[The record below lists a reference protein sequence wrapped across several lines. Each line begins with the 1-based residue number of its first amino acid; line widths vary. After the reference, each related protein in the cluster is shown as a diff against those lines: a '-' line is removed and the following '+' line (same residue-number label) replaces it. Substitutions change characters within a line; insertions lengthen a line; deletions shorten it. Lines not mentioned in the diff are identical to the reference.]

1 MSTAQNWL
9 IRFGNVGLWPKNKL
23 GHILWLKKWKFSY
36 RNYQYLKLTQ
46 LNLTYRNLTKLPYV
60 YNIFLTNIYNFFPK
74 MAKLNFFDFAVEQI
88 FQADGFW
95 PDDYSLALGVLIC
108 LDSRENLDTFKKAS
122 LDDRDISI

>member
-1 MSTAQNWL
+1 MAKKYARSFFVTE
-9 IRFGNVGLWPKNKL
+9 
-23 GHILWLKKWKFSY
+23 KWKFSY

-46 LNLTYRNLTKLPYV
+46 PNLNYRNLTKLQYV
-60 YNIFLTNIYNFFPK
+60 YIIFLTNIFFFFPK
-74 MAKLNFFDFAVEQI
+74 MAELNFFDFAVEQI